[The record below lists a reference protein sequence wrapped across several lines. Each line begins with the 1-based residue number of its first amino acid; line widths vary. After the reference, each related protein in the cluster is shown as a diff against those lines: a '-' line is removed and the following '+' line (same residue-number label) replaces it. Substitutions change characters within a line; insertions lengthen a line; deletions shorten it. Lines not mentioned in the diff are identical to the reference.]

1 MSPLHNLI
9 TLLVVVSS
17 SWLLIFMVASTDL
30 LTGVV
35 ECTGELVISGGIVI
49 CLVDLF
55 GIDAVVGS
63 FSWSWQSSIS
73 FVFTLSTALSP

>member
-1 MSPLHNLI
+1 
-9 TLLVVVSS
+9 
-17 SWLLIFMVASTDL
+17 MVASTDL

-63 FSWSWQSSIS
+63 FS
-73 FVFTLSTALSP
+73 

>member
-1 MSPLHNLI
+1 
-9 TLLVVVSS
+9 
-17 SWLLIFMVASTDL
+17 MVASTDL

-63 FSWSWQSSIS
+63 LEGLWLEGPAGPTSTS
-73 FVFTLSTALSP
+73 VPLS